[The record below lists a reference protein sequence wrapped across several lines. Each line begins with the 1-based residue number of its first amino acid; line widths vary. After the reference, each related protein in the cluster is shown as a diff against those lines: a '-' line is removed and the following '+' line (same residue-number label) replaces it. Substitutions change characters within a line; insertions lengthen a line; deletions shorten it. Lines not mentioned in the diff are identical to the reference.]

1 MKKAKPEKK
10 TWKSIRVIMGSWGE
24 ELLGH
29 VGENEEEGARIYC
42 SLQCEFNFKAG
53 IDYELKV
60 SVFSEY

>member
-1 MKKAKPEKK
+1 
-10 TWKSIRVIMGSWGE
+10 MGSWGE